1 MSIES
6 ATNKLQELSLKKNV
20 DDEQE
25 EILRENTRR
34 FCLFPIKYHE
44 VNKDRFDIAQ
54 LTPP

>member
-44 VNKDRFDIAQ
+44 VNPGSVRYRWH
-54 LTPP
+54 

>member
-44 VNKDRFDIAQ
+44 VNKDLFDIDS
-54 LTPP
+54 TNPP